1 MLQIINHQKMQ
12 VKNTMR
18 YHYIPN
24 RMAKIKR
31 TDQRLIE
38 NVEKPGPVRK

>member
-1 MLQIINHQKMQ
+1 MPQIINHQKMQ
-12 VKNTMR
+12 IKNTR
-18 YHYIPN
+18 GYYLIPN
-24 RMAKIKR
+24 RMAKIKW